1 MRNYVW
7 ILCLAL
13 GGLVQSVGAQ
23 TLTIEVRDVEKARGR
38 LYVAFY
44 SSEETF
50 MKKPLTGLLAEVTG
64 EVVVIP
70 CRGLPAGEYAFALFL
85 DENDNGRLDTGT
97 FGIPTEK
104 YAFSNDAEGVMGPP
118 SYEKCRFTL
127 SADTT
132 LVVHLR

>member
-1 MRNYVW
+1 MIVW
-7 ILCLAL
+7 LAL
-13 GGLVQSVGAQ
+13 QGLAQTVGAQ
-23 TLTIEVRDVEKARGR
+23 TLTIEVRDVEKTEGR

-44 SSEETF
+44 SSEENF
-50 MKKPLTGLLAEVTG
+50 MKKPVTGLRAEVTG
-64 EVVVIP
+64 EAITIP
-70 CRGLPAGEYAFALFL
+70 CRGLPAGEYAFALFQ
-85 DENDNGRLDTGT
+85 DENGNGRLDTGT